1 LLCSLL
7 AAENMKMLKLL
18 LLIQL
23 LLLQL
28 KSQLLLLQI
37 QLLLL
42 LQIQLLLLLLLL
54 KLTLKALTNHLVNEK
69 KNPGFAGI
77 FFCLNQS
84 SFIFFVFQL
93 KRMAELVFLG
103 LQIKSVVSVR

>member
-1 LLCSLL
+1 
-7 AAENMKMLKLL
+7 
-18 LLIQL
+18 
-23 LLLQL
+23 
-28 KSQLLLLQI
+28 
-37 QLLLL
+37 
-42 LQIQLLLLLLLL
+42 
-54 KLTLKALTNHLVNEK
+54 VNEK

-84 SFIFFVFQL
+84 SFFFFVFQL